1 MSAVQSPDTMLRRL
15 PNLCRRSLWTVS
27 WKPGSSGP
35 LHLIVATSQTP
46 DRPGIVSEVARIVRE
61 NGGSVSDSQSVKLQ
75 GTFTISMLVDLESSI
90 IDDSVPDPS
99 RTAQIKAA
107 LLSSSVENVL
117 PDCVVAVQAAP
128 TPEDA
133 NKPPAWLG
141 RFAVEAPDKPGI
153 IRKVASFAQLRSL
166 NIDRMTTTL
175 SNGSFVMSGVLSST
189 STIDFPQLSKDAE
202 TLKASV
208 EGRVKIWEEEVPD
221 KEAYGRIAHVL

>member
-1 MSAVQSPDTMLRRL
+1 MLRRL

-128 TPEDA
+128 TPEV
-133 NKPPAWLG
+133 PTSRRRGG

-175 SNGSFVMSGVLSST
+175 ANGLFVMSGVLSST

-202 TLKASV
+202 ILKASV